1 MYKRSEKQVL
11 EPVTTVPYIPM
22 LIIEDVRTLSR
33 EEADMLLQSTNVQ
46 LEA

>member
-1 MYKRSEKQVL
+1 ML
-11 EPVTTVPYIPM
+11 EPVTAVPYIPM
-22 LIIEDVRTLSR
+22 LMIIEDVRTLSR